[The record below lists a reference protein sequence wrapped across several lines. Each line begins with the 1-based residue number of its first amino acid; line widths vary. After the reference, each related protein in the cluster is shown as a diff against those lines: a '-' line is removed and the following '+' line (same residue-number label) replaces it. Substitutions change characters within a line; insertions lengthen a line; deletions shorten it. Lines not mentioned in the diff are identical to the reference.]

1 MRSKPTS
8 EDTAGDGT
16 EDPETS
22 VVVPAKD
29 EAHRLTG
36 TVEELCGFASSEG
49 SVEIV
54 LAVDPGSTD
63 GTEEIARAEADR
75 DARVRVVV
83 GTRSG
88 KGSTIAE
95 GIRAARGEYVILAD
109 ADLSVRAEA
118 FPELLEAARAGAV
131 GIASRSVP
139 GARRIDEPWTRFL
152 LGRLFNLVLRLF
164 LVPGIRDTQ
173 CGFKALPRP
182 LALDL
187 VGSMRTAG
195 WVFDVEM
202 LLGARRRGV
211 RVREIPVVWTF
222 GHGSSVR
229 LIRDLPGVVRDLFNV
244 WRTVGRAG
252 RPTPGDGRR

>member
-8 EDTAGDGT
+8 EDAARDGPGY
-16 EDPETS
+16 PETS

-36 TVEELCGFASSEG
+36 TVDELGGFASSEG

-63 GTEEIARAEADR
+63 GTEEIARAEAER
-75 DARVRVVV
+75 DALVRVVV

-88 KGSTIAE
+88 KGSTVAV

-109 ADLSVRAEA
+109 ADLSVRPGAL
-118 FPELLEAARAGAV
+118 PDLLETARAGDLGV
-131 GIASRSVP
+131 ASRSVP
-139 GARRIDEPWTRFL
+139 GARRLDEPWTRFL

-164 LVPGIRDTQ
+164 LLPGVRDTQ
-173 CGFKALPRP
+173 CGFKAMPRS

-211 RVREIPVVWTF
+211 RIREVPVVWTY

-229 LIRDLPGVVRDLFNV
+229 LVKDLPGVVRDLFNV

-252 RPTPGDGRR
+252 RPDPGDGRR